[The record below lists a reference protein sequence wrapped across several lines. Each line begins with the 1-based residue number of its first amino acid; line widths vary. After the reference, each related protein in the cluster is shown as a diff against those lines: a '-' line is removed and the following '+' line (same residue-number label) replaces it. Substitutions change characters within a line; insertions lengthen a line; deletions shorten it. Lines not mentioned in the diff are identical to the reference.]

1 MYLVKY
7 IVPYDVQYHS
17 LQERI
22 KIKIYNAK
30 EIAMVHQYTDRYEP
44 CSISAPVV
52 SFALSFDT
60 GPYYDVTHWDMKEYM
75 SGIDF

>member
-1 MYLVKY
+1 MMC
-7 IVPYDVQYHS
+7 DHS

-30 EIAMVHQYTDRYEP
+30 EGAMAHQYAVRYEL

-52 SFALSFDT
+52 LFALSFDT
-60 GPYYDVTHWDMKEYM
+60 GPYYDVTYWDMKE
-75 SGIDF
+75 S